1 VTVAQAATNANT
13 DNHAGAACGS
23 DITFEAT
30 DGPWRFNGVAGTV
43 LEIVHDQSLFGG
55 RQRETTIC
63 GKLHA
68 VDDAY
73 VSVCESQFPA
83 TSICAYDFVRGV
95 SIGNLYLRT
104 SGVLRLR
111 NGSVAIGSDT
121 APLTLGA
128 IYRVG
133 IRQKRGTG
141 ADGILQAYVAAGDN
155 PFGTPFASTTSGTWT
170 TQADRLRLG
179 ATLSVILDAT
189 FDDIRLDSASMPGPS
204 GP

>member
-1 VTVAQAATNANT
+1 VRIK
-13 DNHAGAACGS
+13 
-23 DITFEAT
+23 DITFEGGNLT
-30 DGPWRFNGVAGTV
+30 DPTSGFDSVAGTV
-43 LEIVHDQSLFGG
+43 VLDSGALIKGVYSADVPSASSGYLQENF
-55 RQRETTIC
+55 TP
-63 GKLHA
+63 

-73 VSVCESQFPA
+73 VSFYMKVNALP
-83 TSICAYDFVRGV
+83 TSDLRIALISNAGV

-104 SGVLRLR
+104 SGALRLR

-121 APLTLGA
+121 APLTVGA

-155 PFGTPFASTTSGTWT
+155 PFGTPFAATMTGTWT

-179 ATLSVILDAT
+179 ATLSVVLDAT